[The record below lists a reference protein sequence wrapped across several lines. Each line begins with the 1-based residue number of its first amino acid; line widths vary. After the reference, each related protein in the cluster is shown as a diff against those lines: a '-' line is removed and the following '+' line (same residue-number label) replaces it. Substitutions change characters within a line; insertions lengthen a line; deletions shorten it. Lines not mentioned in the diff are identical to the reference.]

1 MDFAVAKICNVPI
14 NLLSTVPIYRRRQ
27 AEIIAV
33 ARHRA
38 RPVVAKRHKCG
49 LSDVQFFG
57 E

>member
-1 MDFAVAKICNVPI
+1 MDFAIAKICNVPI
-14 NLLSTVPIYRRRQ
+14 NLLPTVPIYRRKQ

-38 RPVVAKRHKCG
+38 RPVVAKRYKCS
-49 LSDVQFFG
+49 LNDVQFFG